1 MLYADFFKRLDGF
14 DLNIHIEADN
24 TVIGLFGPSG
34 AGKSMTLKCIAGIE
48 NPDRGVIRLDDRIL
62 FDSEQ
67 KIDLP
72 PQKRK
77 VGYLFQD
84 YALFPNMTVRG
95 NVTAGMHALKKQ
107 ERKAKADELMERFRI
122 SHLADV
128 RPDRL
133 SGGERQR
140 TALARIFA
148 SDPELLLLDEPF
160 SSLDTMLKFEL
171 IPFVK
176 ETVQSYAKT
185 CLMVS
190 HDVNEICAVCADVST
205 ISAGTNTPPLDAEKF
220 MSDIREKYADI
231 GSQMI

>member
-34 AGKSMTLKCIAGIE
+34 AGKSMMLKCIAGIE
-48 NPDRGVIRLDDRIL
+48 KPDRGVIRLDDRIL

-176 ETVQSYAKT
+176 DTVRSYAKT

-205 ISAGTNTPPLDAEKF
+205 ISAGTNTPPIDAEKF

-231 GSQMI
+231 GAQII

>member
-48 NPDRGVIRLDDRIL
+48 KPDRGVIRLDDRIL

-176 ETVQSYAKT
+176 DTVRSYAKT

-205 ISAGTNTPPLDAEKF
+205 ISAGTNTPPIDAEKF

-231 GSQMI
+231 GAKMI

>member
-1 MLYADFFKRLDGF
+1 MLYSDFFKRLDGF

-48 NPDRGVIRLDDRIL
+48 KPERGVIRLDDRIL

-176 ETVQSYAKT
+176 DTVQSYAKT

-205 ISAGTNTPPLDAEKF
+205 ISAGTNTPPIDAEKF

-231 GSQMI
+231 GAQII

>member
-34 AGKSMTLKCIAGIE
+34 AGKSMMLKCIAGIE
-48 NPDRGVIRLDDRIL
+48 KPDRGVIRLDDRIL

-176 ETVQSYAKT
+176 DTVRSYAKT

-205 ISAGTNTPPLDAEKF
+205 ISAGTNTPPIDAEKF

-231 GSQMI
+231 GAKMI